1 MGESK
6 PRHVVPFGGCTRHL
20 TGLHVLACRGPDF
33 VLAIGDDISDE
44 DTFNMVHSM
53 LATVPSSPHVSM
65 LSLDSP
71 VLPSTAS
78 PPAPLGALPPW
89 LKVRGAIYALSA
101 SLACMDWCGECRRLL
116 SVPCVMLLRTGGE
129 SVCYALQ

>member
-6 PRHVVPFGGCTRHL
+6 PCHVVPFGECTPL
-20 TGLHVLACRGPDF
+20 EGGLHILACRGPDF

-89 LKVRGAIYALSA
+89 LKVRGASALST
-101 SLACMDWCGECRRLL
+101 SPACICWCGECRRLL
-116 SVPCVMLLRTGGE
+116 SVPCVMWLRPGRE
-129 SVCYALQ
+129 CVCYALE